1 MRIRVLVFLTTFSLA
16 FSGCTG
22 FDGSSK
28 SDSVTDGESVSES
41 VSEVA
46 FYDVGFTD
54 FDHFINSSLFAEHT
68 GSGMLEKQN
77 SVTGAKFIVNAV
89 LGKSSI
95 HSVVSSDEET
105 AVVEYSFP
113 NFSKS
118 MEMVVEENP
127 SIKDEYVNLVSLGVS
142 EYELNSFL
150 VSAIASGIAN
160 GKAPLDTK
168 EVEIPLVGDSLESD
182 SFLVSELEPFVFQA
196 VNSIKTL
203 LTKQESN
210 IGENSSLFSKI
221 GLNDA
226 KVVRME
232 DDGEHFKAV
241 LSVQEL
247 CVGDAAL
254 EALASM
260 NVVNSDISV
269 QEDAKVVYLKYSLSS
284 LDSKKHSVKSNFI
297 AMDKLY
303 RKVVSN
309 GIKDLAFTDSG
320 VIDPSVANK
329 VNLVAVLV
337 VPGDTEEIYWRD
349 GKYYLSLPLTV
360 TDDSPLDSVESEE
373 SDDSIEEEGA
383 VAGET

>member
-1 MRIRVLVFLTTFSLA
+1 MRNRTLVFLITFSLVL
-16 FSGCTG
+16 SGCVG
-22 FDGSSK
+22 GNSEDSSA
-28 SDSVTDGESVSES
+28 SDGESVSES
-41 VSEVA
+41 VSGVA
-46 FYDVGFTD
+46 FYDVGFSD
-54 FDHFINSSLFAEHT
+54 FEHFSNSSLFAEHT
-68 GSGMLEKQN
+68 GSGMLEEQN

-95 HSVVSSDEET
+95 HSVVSSSEET

-118 MEMVVEENP
+118 MEKVVEENP
-127 SIKDEYVNLVSLGVS
+127 SMKDEYVNLVSLGVS
-142 EYELNSFL
+142 EHELDSFL

-160 GKAPLDTK
+160 GQVPLDTK
-168 EVEIPLVGDSLESD
+168 EVEVPLVGDSLESD

-196 VNSIKTL
+196 VSSIKTL
-203 LTKQESN
+203 LTKQESRR
-210 IGENSSLFSKI
+210 GENSPLFSEI

-232 DDGEHFKAV
+232 DDGGSFKSV
-241 LSVQEL
+241 LNVQEL
-247 CVGDAAL
+247 RTGNAAL

-260 NVVNSDISV
+260 NVANSDISV

-284 LDSKKHSVKSNFI
+284 LDSKKHSVKSSFI

-303 RKVVSN
+303 RKVVSV
-309 GIKDLAFTDSG
+309 GIKDLVFTDSG
-320 VIDPSVANK
+320 IIDPSVANT

-337 VPGDTEEIYWRD
+337 VPGDTEVIYWRD
-349 GKYYLSLPLTV
+349 GKYYLSLSLTAA
-360 TDDSPLDSVESEE
+360 DDNPLDSVGSEE
-373 SDDSIEEEGA
+373 SDDSIGKEGA

>member
-1 MRIRVLVFLTTFSLA
+1 MVLRNRTLVFLIAFSLA
-16 FSGCTG
+16 LSGCVG
-22 FDGSSK
+22 GNSEDSSA
-28 SDSVTDGESVSES
+28 SDGESVSES
-41 VSEVA
+41 VLGVA
-46 FYDVGFTD
+46 FYDVGFYD

-68 GSGMLEKQN
+68 GSGMLEEQN

-95 HSVVSSDEET
+95 HSVVSSSEET

-118 MEMVVEENP
+118 MEKVVEENP
-127 SIKDEYVNLVSLGVS
+127 SMKDEYVNLVSLGVS

-160 GKAPLDTK
+160 GKLPLDTK
-168 EVEIPLVGDSLESD
+168 EVEIPLVGNSLESD

-196 VNSIKTL
+196 VSSIKTL
-203 LTKQESN
+203 LTKQESSR
-210 IGENSSLFSKI
+210 GKNSPLFSEI

-232 DDGEHFKAV
+232 DDGESFKSV

-247 CVGDAAL
+247 RTGNAAL
-254 EALASM
+254 EALASL
-260 NVVNSDISV
+260 NIANNDISV
-269 QEDAKVVYLKYSLSS
+269 QDDAKVVYLKYSLSS
-284 LDSKKHSVKSNFI
+284 LDSKKHSVKSSFI

-303 RKVVSN
+303 RKVVSV
-309 GIKDLAFTDSG
+309 GVKDLVFTDSG

-337 VPGDTEEIYWRD
+337 VPGDTEVIYWRD
-349 GKYYLSLPLTV
+349 GKYYLSLSLTAA
-360 TDDSPLDSVESEE
+360 DDNSLDSVESEE
-373 SDDSIEEEGA
+373 SDDSMGEEGA